1 MAWEQR
7 WVPWRSYWLPS
18 RGDDTIAALRKR
30 LNGAPAS
37 GSTCLR
43 GGDRTH
49 GDSARVPGD
58 PGRDPGRGRRPVRPR
73 ALRRPGRAR
82 PVAALVHQL
91 VRTACLTHCAAGSP
105 LPVSTQIT
113 LTAEPFGDLLAVHGL
128 PDAAA
133 IDTAVEALGAV
144 ASQVE
149 PIVVDLRDAVLVP
162 PGPVLDLVAALRQH
176 TRGRPMALICD
187 RLSGRRLLRSRC
199 RHLGVAVVDAIP
211 NGLPA

>member
-1 MAWEQR
+1 M
-7 WVPWRSYWLPS
+7 
-18 RGDDTIAALRKR
+18 
-30 LNGAPAS
+30 
-37 GSTCLR
+37 
-43 GGDRTH
+43 
-49 GDSARVPGD
+49 
-58 PGRDPGRGRRPVRPR
+58 
-73 ALRRPGRAR
+73 
-82 PVAALVHQL
+82 
-91 VRTACLTHCAAGSP
+91 THCAAGSP

-176 TRGRPMALICD
+176 THRPMALICD

-211 NGLPA
+211 NGLSA